1 MFSNKNMARAGNN
14 HKGGRPKGSKDKSTI
29 EKERVLAEYRKK
41 IMQHADILFK
51 NQMHLAQGVSYLYK
65 FVKGKQKPVLVTNPE
80 EIEEYITSEM
90 GQHIKNEDKIDKDAN
105 YYFISTE
112 RPDNRAIDSMLDR
125 TFGRATQ
132 PIGGDKDNPLIV
144 QGVEVKVR
152 K

>member
-1 MFSNKNMARAGNN
+1 MARAGNN
-14 HKGGRPKGSKDKSTI
+14 HKGGRPKGSKDKATI

-65 FVKGKQKPVLVTNPE
+65 FVKGKQKPQLVTDPK
-80 EIEEYITSEM
+80 EIEQYILTEM
-90 GQHIKNEDKIDKDAN
+90 GEKIEKEDKIDKSAV
-105 YYFISTE
+105 YYFITTDK
-112 RPDNRAIDSMLDR
+112 PDNRAIDSMLDR

-132 PIGGDKDNPLIV
+132 PIGGDKDNPLV
-144 QGVEVKVR
+144 LEGVKVSVQ